1 VTKRRILVVDDDH
14 DTIFC
19 LRAMLENKGYEVDA
33 YAEPEQALKYF
44 VAGKY
49 DVVIADVKM
58 PSMTGFQLARMIDS
72 IDQKIS
78 IILMTAFHVTKEEF
92 EKVMPS
98 TKVDAF
104 ILKPIGVKKLL
115 DHIET
120 LIKHKDAP
128 ATDYSITS
136 IGLSLAFSAMYLPS
150 EMAIFV

>member
-1 VTKRRILVVDDDH
+1 
-14 DTIFC
+14 
-19 LRAMLENKGYEVDA
+19 
-33 YAEPEQALKYF
+33 
-44 VAGKY
+44 
-49 DVVIADVKM
+49 M

-120 LIKHKDAP
+120 LIKYKDAP

-150 EMAIFV
+150 EMAILL